1 MLKRLARSLSVRL
14 FAIFLLMGGLF
25 VYGAYHAV
33 IWVYN
38 SDDIRGLI
46 SGHLSLH
53 VYYVKQD
60 IGTPPKV
67 ENALAITERV
77 PVDIRILGPDIDWSS
92 HEAFPEL
99 DTLEF
104 GPSPA
109 FSDDRSAWADELSG
123 VEFASADRHRFLK
136 MRSGDYDIVVA
147 TPPIGEYPE
156 GPDLMLVI
164 VGLGLLALTLGYL
177 TVQWLFKPIR
187 AIRTGA
193 RHIGRGNFDHR
204 IKNIRKD
211 QLGDLAQAINKLA
224 GDVEDMLNAKRALL
238 LGISHEL
245 RTPLSRM
252 RLGIEFLDNEDD
264 REKLKAEVV
273 EMEKIVV
280 TLLEAERLNTS
291 HATLA
296 RSRIVV
302 PELVQDLVDDFF
314 ARDRERIQL
323 EFRTPALKAELDDAR
338 ITLML
343 KNLIANALRYS
354 RPEDGPVVVT
364 VDADATDLVFTVR
377 DYGPGIPAEQVEHI
391 GEPFYRSDPSRARH
405 TGGTG
410 LGLYLATLV
419 ARAHGGTLSLK
430 NVDGPGACF
439 EVRLPLGG
447 GRSRRSAE
455 ARR

>member
-1 MLKRLARSLSVRL
+1 MKQLSRSLSARL

-25 VYGAYHAV
+25 VYGAYQAV

-38 SDDIRGLI
+38 SDDVRGLI

-60 IGTPPKV
+60 IGTPPNID
-67 ENALAITERV
+67 NALAITERV
-77 PVDIRILGPDIDWSS
+77 PVDIRILGPDIDWASN
-92 HEAFPEL
+92 ADFPKL

-109 FSDDRSAWADELSG
+109 FSDERSAWVDELSG
-123 VEFASADRHRFLK
+123 VEFADFDQHRFLK
-136 MRSGDYDIVVA
+136 IRSGEYDIVVA

-156 GPDLMLVI
+156 GPDLLLVV
-164 VGLGLLALTLGYL
+164 VGMGVLALTLGYL
-177 TVQWLFKPIR
+177 TVRWLFAPIR
-187 AIRTGA
+187 DIRAGA

-204 IKNIRKD
+204 ITNIRKD
-211 QLGDLAQAINKLA
+211 QLGDLAAAINKLA
-224 GDVEDMLNAKRALL
+224 GDVEGMLDAKRALL

-252 RLGIEFLDNEDD
+252 RLGIEFLDNEEDQ
-264 REKLKAEVV
+264 EKLKAEIS

-280 TLLEAERLNTS
+280 TLLEAERLNTT
-291 HATLA
+291 HAPLA
-296 RSRIVV
+296 RARVV
-302 PELVQDLVDDFF
+302 VAELVADLIDDFF
-314 ARDRERIQL
+314 ERDRDRIKL
-323 EFRTPALKAELDDAR
+323 NILTPAIKADIDDAR

-343 KNLIANALRYS
+343 KNLVSNALRYS
-354 RPEDGPVVVT
+354 KAEDGPVEVT

-377 DYGPGIPAEQVEHI
+377 DYGPGIPPEQVEHI

-419 ARAHGGTLSLK
+419 ARAHEGTLSLK
-430 NVDGPGACF
+430 EVEGGGACF
-439 EVRLPLGG
+439 EIRIPL
-447 GRSRRSAE
+447 RDAE
-455 ARR
+455 SGTA